1 MAKPG
6 RPKGLPKT
14 GGRKPGTPN
23 KATAATRARIE
34 AEADP
39 IAFLTKIQNG
49 EVIKAGVIKEGAE
62 TVGVVPTLDQRMAA
76 AFKLADKMVPNARSA
91 HVSLQLPKVERPD
104 DVLKAMAAV
113 IQQVAAGQLR
123 PDEAATIAGILES
136 HRRAIETTDIERRL
150 SQLEKLNA

>member
-1 MAKPG
+1 MASSG
-6 RPKGLPKT
+6 RPKGLAKT

-34 AEADP
+34 TEADP
-39 IAFLTKIQNG
+39 IGFLTRIQQG
-49 EVIKAGVIKEGAE
+49 EVIKAGAIKEGSEA
-62 TVGVVPTLDQRMAA
+62 VDVVPTLDQRMAA

-91 HVSLQLPKVERPD
+91 HVSLKLPPIETPD
-104 DVLKAMAAV
+104 DVLRAMAAV

-123 PDEAATIAGILES
+123 PDEAATIGGILES

-150 SQLEKLNA
+150 SALEKVNA